1 MCTAGSN
8 HCAGVC
14 NRLESRHLCAQ
25 RVFRMST
32 SGSGDV
38 TARTVADA
46 EKRHHACTCTA
57 QNVIYTVLCI
67 SMPVPLQWLKEL
79 PPLKR

>member
-1 MCTAGSN
+1 MSWGLDSASTEENCYLICRSALLARCVPRAATTVMGS
-8 HCAGVC
+8 AIVW
-14 NRLESRHLCAQ
+14 RA
-25 RVFRMST
+25 
-32 SGSGDV
+32 V
-38 TARTVADA
+38 TCVRR
-46 EKRHHACTCTA
+46 EFLGTA